1 MSKPHIGDTKPTLL
15 SYCWKA
21 DPATEDTN
29 TSIYI
34 RMAAALM
41 VTFKQLQ
48 LKQTIFDDLDAKM
61 APPIDNVTDLEAVMT
76 ELLKQLEIVQQQN
89 LCFLTALPIARFCN
103 AASNTNATSVPESTT
118 PACVSRRVTQTLQAT
133 MLTRATCTA
142 VSLVPT
148 ILQLL
153 P

>member
-1 MSKPHIGDTKPTLL
+1 
-15 SYCWKA
+15 
-21 DPATEDTN
+21 
-29 TSIYI
+29 
-34 RMAAALM
+34 M

-61 APPIDNVTDLEAVMT
+61 APPIDNVTDLEAVTT

-89 LCFLTALPIARFCN
+89 LCFLTALLIARFRN
-103 AASNTNATSVPESTT
+103 AAPNTNVTSVPESTT
-118 PACVSRRVTQTLQAT
+118 PACVSRRVTQTFQAT
-133 MLTRATCTA
+133 MLTRATCTI